1 MKSASNSK
9 KDTKETMKSGELP
22 RVTIRL
28 KEEVIDYVMDIQ
40 RKLRLTSPQQTI
52 LESIRRAEST
62 DELKKAY
69 TNLVNLQTS
78 ALGKRISLLEE
89 KTGKHSWEIRS
100 LRKLESETEIN
111 AEDIRQ
117 LRAELEELRL
127 QFAVE
132 MVELTL
138 TVRQAANKRSGRP
151 RTHPGFR
158 GRPVGRNSAVR
169 TAAAAVSA
177 VSAAVAVA
185 EEKCLTTQKKKAQ
198 KMLTKV
204 NRAGK
209 KRKGFDLQ
217 NCLSGRDIKL

>member
-1 MKSASNSK
+1 MKSTSNSK
-9 KDTKETMKSGELP
+9 KDTKETAKTRELP

-100 LRKLESETEIN
+100 LRKMEAETEIN

-127 QFAVE
+127 QLAVE

-138 TVRQAANKRSGRP
+138 TVRQAANKRTGRP
-151 RTHPGFR
+151 RTRPGSW
-158 GRPVGRNSAVR
+158 GRPAGRNAAVR
-169 TAAAAVSA
+169 AAAAAVSA

-185 EEKCLTTQKKKAQ
+185 EEKMPYYAEEKS
-198 KMLTKV
+198 TKD
-204 NRAGK
+204 ADEGK
-209 KRKGFDLQ
+209 KSRKEKEGV
-217 NCLSGRDIKL
+217 

>member
-1 MKSASNSK
+1 MKSTSNSK

-40 RKLRLTSPQQTI
+40 RKLHLTSPQQTI
-52 LESIRRAEST
+52 LELIRRAEST

-78 ALGKRISLLEE
+78 TLGKRISLLEE

-100 LRKLESETEIN
+100 LRKMEAETEIN

-127 QFAVE
+127 QLAVE
-132 MVELTL
+132 MVEPTL
-138 TVRQAANKRSGRP
+138 PVCQAANKRTGRP
-151 RTHPGFR
+151 RTRPGSW
-158 GRPVGRNSAVR
+158 GRPAGRNAAVR
-169 TAAAAVSA
+169 AAAAA
-177 VSAAVAVA
+177 AAAAVAVA
-185 EEKCLTTQKKKAQ
+185 EEKMPYYAEEKSTKDDDNYKKSREEMEEA
-198 KMLTKV
+198 
-204 NRAGK
+204 
-209 KRKGFDLQ
+209 
-217 NCLSGRDIKL
+217 

>member
-1 MKSASNSK
+1 MKSTSNSK

-52 LESIRRAEST
+52 LELIRRAEST

-151 RTHPGFR
+151 MPEPTP
-158 GRPVGRNSAVR
+158 
-169 TAAAAVSA
+169 
-177 VSAAVAVA
+177 
-185 EEKCLTTQKKKAQ
+185 
-198 KMLTKV
+198 
-204 NRAGK
+204 
-209 KRKGFDLQ
+209 
-217 NCLSGRDIKL
+217 

>member
-1 MKSASNSK
+1 MKSTSNSK

-185 EEKCLTTQKKKAQ
+185 EEKMPYYAEEKS
-198 KMLTKV
+198 TKDTDE
-204 NRAGK
+204 GK
-209 KRKGFDLQ
+209 KSRKEKEGV
-217 NCLSGRDIKL
+217 

>member
-1 MKSASNSK
+1 MKSTSNSK

-40 RKLRLTSPQQTI
+40 RKLHLTSPQQTI
-52 LESIRRAEST
+52 LELIRRAEST

-185 EEKCLTTQKKKAQ
+185 EEKMPYYAEEKS
-198 KMLTKV
+198 TKDTDK
-204 NRAGK
+204 GK
-209 KRKGFDLQ
+209 KSRKEKEGV
-217 NCLSGRDIKL
+217 

>member
-1 MKSASNSK
+1 MKSTSNSK
-9 KDTKETMKSGELP
+9 KDTKETMKSRELP

-52 LESIRRAEST
+52 LELIRRAEST

-78 ALGKRISLLEE
+78 ALGKRIFLLEE

-158 GRPVGRNSAVR
+158 GALW
-169 TAAAAVSA
+169 
-177 VSAAVAVA
+177 
-185 EEKCLTTQKKKAQ
+185 EEILQSGLLQRQYLQFQPLLLLQRKKCLTTRRKKAQ
-198 KMLTKV
+198 RILTKV
-204 NRAGK
+204 KRAGR

-217 NCLSGRDIKL
+217 NCLSGRDIML

>member
-1 MKSASNSK
+1 MKSTSNSK

-52 LESIRRAEST
+52 LELIRRAEST

-185 EEKCLTTQKKKAQ
+185 EEKMPYYAEEKS
-198 KMLTKV
+198 TKDTDK
-204 NRAGK
+204 GK
-209 KRKGFDLQ
+209 KSRKEKEGV
-217 NCLSGRDIKL
+217 